1 MILSQMFGKFIYTGQ
16 KCDKER
22 EMLFTN
28 TYLKMFG
35 QQLFNYIL
43 CIKHTEVSGVYYFV
57 KIYLK

>member
-35 QQLFNYIL
+35 
-43 CIKHTEVSGVYYFV
+43 
-57 KIYLK
+57 